1 MSDETP
7 ANDPHAELDSHAELA
22 EIRQEREKLEKLKLT
37 LNQPRRDRELCGA
50 KTSGGSSCRRY
61 PIKGGT
67 RCVLHGGGSP
77 LARMEAERRLL
88 YGVSLA
94 LDRLLDALSEHEHE
108 GECPTCG
115 CNASSRDPNTLRA
128 AIALLD
134 RSGFGPGLKLTTE
147 DREDGIREV
156 RVTIVEPDPER
167 LAEYEA
173 SDREAAAAAK
183 RNAYNQELDPEPE
196 PEQPQPTDG
205 RNALVIDLEA
215 N

>member
-7 ANDPHAELDSHAELA
+7 LSNTQILA
-22 EIRQEREKLEKLKLT
+22 EIRQERESLERLKAT
-37 LNQPRRDRELCGA
+37 LGQPRRGASCGA
-50 KTSGGSSCRRY
+50 TTSAGTPCKRRPIQGGH
-61 PIKGGT
+61 

-77 LARMEAERRLL
+77 LAREAAERRLL

-94 LDRLLDALSEHEHE
+94 LDRLLDALSEHEHD
-108 GECPTCG
+108 GPCALCG

-134 RSGFGPGLKLTTE
+134 RSGFGPGLKLTAVDE
-147 DREDGIREV
+147 QRIGEI
-156 RVTIVEPDPER
+156 RVTIVEPDPEQ

-173 SDREAAAAAK
+173 SDRAAAVE
-183 RNAYNQELDPEPE
+183 RNAYNQELDPE

>member
-1 MSDETP
+1 MKGDYEQPNTP
-7 ANDPHAELDSHAELA
+7 YQHESL
-22 EIRQEREKLEKLKLT
+22 ERLLQAT
-37 LNQPRRDRELCGA
+37 LGQPRRGALCGA
-50 KTSGGSSCRRY
+50 KTSAGTSCRRR
-61 PIKGGT
+61 PIRGGA

-77 LARMEAERRLL
+77 IAREAAERRLL

-108 GECPTCG
+108 GPCETCG

-134 RSGFGPGLKLTTE
+134 RSGFGPGLKLTAE
-147 DREDGIREV
+147 DEQRIGEV
-156 RVTIVEPDPER
+156 RVTIVEPDPEQ
-167 LAEYEA
+167 LSEYEA
-173 SDREAAAAAK
+173 SDRAAAAAVE
-183 RNAYNQELDPEPE
+183 RNAYNQELDPE